1 MLIPLYGFLRGDTIG
16 LLILVDDTEPVAEL
30 AAKLQQAARVRVQS
44 RPRVEVW
51 YKGKL
56 VDPALTVSEARLEP
70 LDRFDVVQLD
80 D

>member
-1 MLIPLYGFLRGDTIG
+1 
-16 LLILVDDTEPVAEL
+16 
-30 AAKLQQAARVRVQS
+30 
-44 RPRVEVW
+44 VEVW